1 MQGLHSAILLN
12 TEWCTETAVD
22 AGLSQGGALHACRL
36 TAWPTAGCPQGA
48 QTDTR
53 GCRQREAEDVAA
65 AARRRR
71 DEEDA
76 EEDRID
82 AEAAAAAAAAA
93 EVARLAEEE
102 RLRVRALPAWSWV
115 RMFDGCLSIHL
126 SGGFLY
132 QQSDCRCAC
141 LGHVVACLPISLP
154 ASLCLRSSRVEV

>member
-1 MQGLHSAILLN
+1 MPTHCPGPA
-12 TEWCTETAVD
+12 TPTAVP
-22 AGLSQGGALHACRL
+22 SGGSG
-36 TAWPTAGCPQGA
+36 TAPH
-48 QTDTR
+48 

-93 EVARLAEEE
+93 EAARLAEEE
-102 RLRVRALPAWSWV
+102 RLRVRVLPCLLVCVS
-115 RMFDGCLSIHL
+115 RSYGSCLSICLCRH
-126 SGGFLY
+126 FRY

-141 LGHVVACLPISLP
+141 LAHVACLPRLP
-154 ASLCLRSSRVEV
+154 ACCLHPCVGVHVKG